1 MDTGTYSDLLTRIKA
16 LAGVSDF
23 TDNELTFL
31 NSFVNRRAN
40 IAYRAS
46 EFWPRYLVVGEPRT
60 VINNIVPYKQTG
72 MKDIDT
78 FLRIHKTYTPYQLL
92 TAMELE
98 YFVTNDGAYLVAD
111 TLPSNPTYVTYKTVW
126 EGPYD
131 PTSTN
136 IPYEWFDYLAHSV
149 YSDFLRQD
157 GQSDKALTED
167 SFASDILSE
176 QLSRTDITRS
186 AGMIA
191 HRISTHVSRSYR
203 SPR

>member
-1 MDTGTYSDLLTRIKA
+1 MDTGTYSDLLTRIQA

-23 TDNELTFL
+23 TDNELIFI

-40 IAYRAS
+40 IAYRS
-46 EFWPRYLVVGEPRT
+46 TEFWPRYLVVGEPRT
-60 VINNIVPYKQTG
+60 TTNSIVPYKQTG
-72 MKDIDT
+72 LKDIDT
-78 FLRIHKTYTPYQLL
+78 FLRIHKTYSPYQLL
-92 TAMELE
+92 SAMELE
-98 YFVTNDGAYLVAD
+98 YYVTNAGAYLVAD
-111 TLPSNPTYVTYKTVW
+111 TLPANTTYVTYKTVW
-126 EGPYD
+126 DGPYSSS
-131 PTSTN
+131 STN

-157 GQSDKALTED
+157 GQNDKDLTED
-167 SFASDILSE
+167 QFAVEIMNE